1 MSKSRDELPRHDATA
16 ANASRRDFC
25 HGAALAFVGCSL
37 GCGNGLY
44 PAPSPGGT
52 TADQGIPLADASLP
66 GSGSGYEVVDG
77 GTCASTQR
85 IAVDGA
91 LPDVG
96 MARLIGA
103 NGSSPPVYLCR
114 DAGGL
119 YALSAVCTHQGCTV
133 GFQSANGGF
142 QCPCHGSVFSFNGVV
157 ERGPATR
164 SLVHYGVCLGGPG
177 VAEIDV
183 GTIVAPDDRVT

>member
-1 MSKSRDELPRHDATA
+1 MAKSRDRLLRHDARA
-16 ANASRRDFC
+16 SNASRRLFC
-25 HGAALAFVGCSL
+25 RAGALAFAGCSL

-44 PAPSPGGT
+44 PAASPGGGA
-52 TADQGIPLADASLP
+52 TADQGIPTADSSLP
-66 GSGSGYEVVDG
+66 SGSGYDVIDG
-77 GTCASTQR
+77 GTCASSQR

-103 NGSSPPVYLCR
+103 NGSSPPVYFCR

-119 YALSAVCTHQGCTV
+119 YAISAICTHQGCTV
-133 GFQSANGGF
+133 DFQSAASGF
-142 QCPCHGSVFSFNGVV
+142 HCPCHGSTFSFNGLV
-157 ERGPATR
+157 EGGPATR
-164 SLVHYGVCLGGPG
+164 PLVHYGVCLGGPG

-183 GTIVAPDDRVT
+183 GTIVALDDRVA